1 MPLRGTVNKYAISY
15 CSIIVQVNDDDN
27 DDEDEPMAAEEVCIV
42 IDIFHFPLR
51 NSC

>member
-15 CSIIVQVNDDDN
+15 CSIIVQVNDD
-27 DDEDEPMAAEEVCIV
+27 EDEPMTAEEVCIV
-42 IDIFHFPLR
+42 IDIFHFPILIR